1 MSDSDEGFVLIRC
14 VCYRGVCGSGFLQQA
29 GLLRVLQGSLHP
41 PGPAPVQ
48 PETPGRCK
56 GVIQR
61 KLSSSCSSTSLLERF
76 LQDVLQPTRTNIM
89 TPGNQIKH
97 LYNDPRPPHADVL
110 TVSAPLRLREE
121 PTNQRGE
128 GAGQERLSAPIREQH
143 GGPASYAQTPPPV
156 HRKAHRKTNRRK
168 TSNSSTPP
176 PPTGHAPPGPWQCWQ
191 QERRAGLKVDAFS
204 SDQSDSMDQTIE
216 QVSVS
221 CSQVC
226 VSCSQVCVRCSQVC
240 VSCSQ
245 VCCHGSSDSFHFS
258 LPVSMETQSEGW
270 DLPVQRGLENT
281 PVQVSREDLCRLTE
295 AQIHL
300 TEAHLQQ
307 HLYSARLDSA
317 LQGGEEVLPAPQHI
331 PESFRGKSWN
341 QIHLEDE
348 EQVERLVRQFR
359 GGAFLCYFDS
369 ESLARYGRRRSQI
382 QKGGGENLEA
392 ESDPGFLPLLVG
404 DEQVCVRR
412 RRGFRVASRCQVV
425 KVSRSTQTVRLVVPA
440 VRQSEAPPPG
450 VPAVCQSEAPP
461 SGVPAANQEAERTP
475 ASWRCLPAEYYD
487 ILTPLQSRSSLI
499 YLLSPAPPHTGPAP
513 LHTGSAPRRCRK
525 RRPQACQGSKV
536 KYKPLPVRFYNPTSN
551 RILKHPPP
559 SRGPAPSCPPPPC
572 VRQLGRGRQ
581 GNCPSK

>member
-1 MSDSDEGFVLIRC
+1 MVRSDWIGDSLTTLLPDPQTGCPTLMKGVCVTWFVLIRGVLIRVC
-14 VCYRGVCGSGFLQQA
+14 VDPGSSSRRGYCGFC
-29 GLLRVLQGSLHP
+29 RVLYTHLDQHLCSLRHLDAVRASSRGSS
-41 PGPAPVQ
+41 A
-48 PETPGRCK
+48 
-56 GVIQR
+56 
-61 KLSSSCSSTSLLERF
+61 SSCSSTSLLERF
-76 LQDVLQPTRTNIM
+76 LQDVLQHHPH
-89 TPGNQIKH
+89 K
-97 LYNDPRPPHADVL
+97 YNDPRPPHADVL

-121 PTNQRGE
+121 PTNQRG
-128 GAGQERLSAPIREQH
+128 
-143 GGPASYAQTPPPV
+143 
-156 HRKAHRKTNRRK
+156 
-168 TSNSSTPP
+168 
-176 PPTGHAPPGPWQCWQ
+176 HAPPGPWQCWQ
-191 QERRAGLKVDAFS
+191 QERRAGLSRRVLFRPERLHGPDHRAGVCQLFS
-204 SDQSDSMDQTIE
+204 GVC
-216 QVSVS
+216 QVFSGVCQLFS
-221 CSQVC
+221 GVCQLFSGVFQVIQMLSG
-226 VSCSQVCVRCSQVC
+226 VLSR
-240 VSCSQ
+240 
-245 VCCHGSSDSFHFS
+245 SSDSFHFS

-317 LQGGEEVLPAPQHI
+317 LQGGGAWRDDGFLSLPIEEVLPAPQHI

-461 SGVPAANQEAERTP
+461 SGVPAANQETERTP

-513 LHTGSAPRRCRK
+513 YTQAPPPGAAGRGA
-525 RRPQACQGSKV
+525 RRPLFRSLSPDLNTEGEGPSRIKAPPPHSRGERPRPLRKTRSQAAPPREG
-536 KYKPLPVRFYNPTSN
+536 LP
-551 RILKHPPP
+551 PPP
-559 SRGPAPSCPPPPC
+559 SR
-572 VRQLGRGRQ
+572 RGRGRR

>member
-1 MSDSDEGFVLIRC
+1 MSDSDEGDQKKAGSPGRVC
-14 VCYRGVCGSGFLQQA
+14 VDPGSSSRRGYCGFC
-29 GLLRVLQGSLHP
+29 RVLYTHLDQHLCSLRHLDAVRASSRGSS
-41 PGPAPVQ
+41 A
-48 PETPGRCK
+48 
-56 GVIQR
+56 
-61 KLSSSCSSTSLLERF
+61 SSCFSTSLLERF
-76 LQDVLQPTRTNIM
+76 LQDVLLHHPH
-89 TPGNQIKH
+89 K
-97 LYNDPRPPHADVL
+97 YNDPRPPHADLL

-168 TSNSSTPP
+168 TSDSSTPS

-216 QVSVS
+216 QVI
-221 CSQVC
+221 
-226 VSCSQVCVRCSQVC
+226 
-240 VSCSQ
+240 Q

-300 TEAHLQQ
+300 TEAHLQ

-317 LQGGEEVLPAPQHI
+317 LQGGGAWRDDGFLSLPIEEVLPAPQHI

-392 ESDPGFLPLLVG
+392 ESDPGFLPLLDG

-450 VPAVCQSEAPP
+450 VPVVCQSEAPP
-461 SGVPAANQEAERTP
+461 SGVPASNQEAERTP

-487 ILTPLQSRSSLI
+487 ILTPLQPRSSLI
-499 YLLSPAPPHTGPAP
+499 YLLSPALPHSPAAGPAPPHTGPAP
-513 LHTGSAPRRCRK
+513 LHTGSAPRGCRK

-536 KYKPLPVRFYNPTSN
+536 KYKPLPVRFYNPTSK

-559 SRGPAPSCPPPPC
+559 SRGPVPSCPPPS
-572 VRQLGRGRQ
+572 L
-581 GNCPSK
+581 CPPAVPQSESGPEH